1 MHRDFKK
8 NCSFRI
14 SSLCSPSAISAVART
29 WRIRPPVDSRV
40 PSHHGREV
48 CSVPV
53 AAQQRVSAMT
63 VAEAPTDRLLKL
75 SEVMHRVGLGKTRIY
90 ELIANGLFPAPH
102 KIFGASRWSEQEVVA
117 WINDVK
123 DGFEGKRRTF

>member
-1 MHRDFKK
+1 
-8 NCSFRI
+8 
-14 SSLCSPSAISAVART
+14 
-29 WRIRPPVDSRV
+29 
-40 PSHHGREV
+40 
-48 CSVPV
+48 
-53 AAQQRVSAMT
+53 MT

-90 ELIANGLFPAPH
+90 ELIAKGLFPAPY
-102 KIFGASRWSEQEVVA
+102 KIFGASRWSELEVVA

>member
-1 MHRDFKK
+1 
-8 NCSFRI
+8 
-14 SSLCSPSAISAVART
+14 
-29 WRIRPPVDSRV
+29 
-40 PSHHGREV
+40 
-48 CSVPV
+48 
-53 AAQQRVSAMT
+53 MT

-90 ELIANGLFPAPH
+90 ELIAKRLFPAPH